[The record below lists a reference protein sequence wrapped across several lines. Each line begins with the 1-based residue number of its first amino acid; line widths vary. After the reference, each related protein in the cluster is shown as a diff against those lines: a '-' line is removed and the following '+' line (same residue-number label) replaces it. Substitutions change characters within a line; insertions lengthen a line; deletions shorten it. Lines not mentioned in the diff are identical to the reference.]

1 MDLVTPAIVVI
12 IGVTGDL
19 AKRKLLPAIDQLA
32 RAGVLPAQF
41 RVVGITRRADVHP
54 ESLTNGIADTAYI
67 NDHLSLFTMDLAMG
81 DEYMRLA
88 NYLNDIENAFG
99 TPAQRL
105 FYLSIPP
112 QVSWPIIE
120 FLGLSG
126 LATVADTKLLLE
138 KPFGTNLETATE
150 LDRHITGHF
159 KPHQVYRIDHYLAKE
174 MAQNLIA
181 FREENMLYRRTW
193 NADFIDRVEIIA
205 SEKIGIE
212 GRGNFYEQTG
222 ALRDLIQSHL
232 LQLAALTLMDI
243 PQDGDLGSI
252 PGRRLK
258 ALRHLS
264 IPGDIAIADVAKRG
278 QYNGYRD
285 EANSP
290 KSGIE
295 TFASITLRS
304 SDKRWHGVPIVI
316 STGKALQEKNTE
328 IRLVYKNESGGKPNE
343 LSLRLQP
350 NEGVSL
356 RLWTKQPGYGHKLQE
371 RTLQFAYSEDE
382 RLPEAYE
389 RVLLDALQS
398 DHSLFATGEEV
409 LETWRIIDP
418 VQRAWEMTDDG
429 LQQYDKGAGIIDLV

>member
-328 IRLVYKNESGGKPNE
+328 IRLVYKNESGGKP
-343 LSLRLQP
+343 
-350 NEGVSL
+350 
-356 RLWTKQPGYGHKLQE
+356 H
-371 RTLQFAYSEDE
+371 
-382 RLPEAYE
+382 
-389 RVLLDALQS
+389 
-398 DHSLFATGEEV
+398 
-409 LETWRIIDP
+409 
-418 VQRAWEMTDDG
+418 
-429 LQQYDKGAGIIDLV
+429 